1 MVNFSK
7 RLMMALMFL
16 TASAYGMSNVESGI
30 SELALAAS
38 EDNFTYMLSA
48 MPRVASAAP
57 AVNSAVSTGIF
68 SRMWRAMPK
77 KTILGG
83 LVAIAVYRWFIPDK
97 FKMNALARSLDAPW
111 LRSNNPPDK
120 MYLWALEEY
129 PRFSQENTVSA
140 LKALNARVGGHRVF
154 DARGALV
161 RDANRNEVRIEFRVH
176 ENAVEIQKRTQH
188 ILLDVIDGEMNELNA
203 AIDSVCYLSTR
214 SILSKVNSCCDV
226 VFGAPLF
233 ECYAGWLSEKFI
245 VSDVLGFESPHNSRE
260 AVVNAFLRE
269 LGERNFPEIWAR
281 TDARVDEFNNLHQ
294 SGRPAWIATM
304 VPGSCS
310 LTANQVLKVKLYVLG
325 ALRLARLK
333 QVRDLIANAVTYGEE
348 TFPHGRFA
356 LEWVAQH

>member
-7 RLMMALMFL
+7 KLMMAVMFL
-16 TASAYGMSNVESGI
+16 AVSAHGMSSVDSGI
-30 SELALAAS
+30 AEVLAAA
-38 EDNFTYMLSA
+38 EENCTYMSPSTQA
-48 MPRVASAAP
+48 VVSGVP
-57 AVNSAVSTGIF
+57 AVDSAVSTGIF
-68 SRMWRAMPK
+68 SRVWRAMPK

-83 LVAIAVYRWFIPDK
+83 LVVFAAYKWFIPDK

-120 MYLWALEEY
+120 IYLWALEDY
-129 PRFSQENTVSA
+129 PRFTPENTVNA

-161 RDANRNEVRIEFRVH
+161 RDANRNEVRVEFRVH
-176 ENAVEIQKRTQH
+176 ENSVEIQKRTQH
-188 ILLDVIDGEMNELNA
+188 ILLDVIDGEMNEVNA
-203 AIDSVCYLSTR
+203 AMDSVCYLSTG
-214 SILSKVNSCCDV
+214 SALSKVNVCCDV

-245 VSDVLGFESPHNSRE
+245 VSDVLGFEPPHNSRE

-269 LGERNFPEIWAR
+269 LGERGFREICAR
-281 TDARVDEFNNLHQ
+281 TDARAIEFKNLDH
-294 SGRPAWIATM
+294 SRMPAWIATM
-304 VPGSCS
+304 VPGSRR
-310 LTANQVLKVKLYVLG
+310 LTANQVLKVNVYVLG

-333 QVRDLIANAVTYGEE
+333 QVRDLIANAVTYGDE

-356 LEWVAQH
+356 LEWVV